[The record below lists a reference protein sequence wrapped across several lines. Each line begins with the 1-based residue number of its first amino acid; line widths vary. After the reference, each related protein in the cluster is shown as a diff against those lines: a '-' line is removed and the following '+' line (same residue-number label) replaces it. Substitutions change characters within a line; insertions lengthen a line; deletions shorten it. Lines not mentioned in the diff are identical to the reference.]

1 MAEGTVDSLNIQ
13 LSADA
18 DQAVKSLKSL
28 ASTLRSINS
37 AFTKDI
43 SGMRKFSKELGTMTA
58 ALRGLNN
65 IKVSAPDLSKISKA
79 MKELSETKTAGA
91 KNTANDIK
99 DIINSLR
106 GLGTVNFNES
116 GITKLTNSLRRL
128 TQVDLSTF
136 DASKFR
142 QITESVS
149 TLGNM
154 PDVSSSVNRL
164 VSSLSRL
171 ANAGTKTGQSAN
183 DILRL
188 GQQTALAAREL
199 GSVGSINDDVNM
211 FVQSIGRLATAGNK
225 TAQTASGLSTLS
237 KETIEFFKAMQNAPK
252 VSQNT
257 IAMTQALAQ
266 LASAGGRVG
275 TATNSVTSAFEK
287 LSKAGTSTMNALKK
301 ASSGIVSALQRITG
315 AGKGVNGLTLSLG
328 NLLKTAV
335 GFNIGYGLLNFGKSM
350 FELGSDITEVE
361 NVVDVAF
368 GGMSDKAYEFAQTA
382 KEQFGLSELVAL
394 RYSGT
399 MMSVLNSSG
408 VAQRDA
414 AEMSTTLAG
423 LAGDIASFYNISQDN
438 AWEKI
443 MSGMAGEIE
452 PLRRL
457 GINMSVA
464 NMEAYALSQG
474 ITESWQSMSQAEQV
488 MLRYNYLMS
497 TTTAQQGDF
506 ARTSGTWANQV
517 RLLTLNIQQLAS
529 TIGQGLISAVL
540 PAVTALN
547 KLFTVLQKAAVAVRN
562 FFYVLTGYEGGGSSG
577 IVTDISTAMDDIA
590 DSSGAA
596 TGGIGDAA
604 DAAEDLKDQLTL
616 LPFDQI
622 NKLSDV
628 SVGDT
633 GSGGGT
639 GGGIGDTGLG
649 DIDDG
654 LADLGEK
661 DPEKYVSPWAERI
674 REAFLAEDWEG
685 LGAEIADGLNKGL
698 QKVYDVINW
707 RNVGPKITAFTTA
720 FTQTFN
726 SLVDNF
732 DWDLLGRTIGAGIN
746 TAVNTVNQLIGEGG
760 INFKAIGS
768 KLSVGL
774 RGAVNEIEWE
784 YLGNMLGN
792 GFMISWNLL
801 DGFVLDMSKKNGA
814 GITGWEELGSSIGEA
829 LKGVFEKIDFGT
841 IADVFVLGFNGIF
854 DFLKGFNAEKPFEG
868 LGTKI
873 STALNTIIRNLDPVA
888 AGTAISDFVTGLLGE
903 FVIIAEQTDWSEFG
917 RKIGELLE
925 NIDWGT
931 ILTQIGTIL
940 SEVFGGLI
948 DGLSETTVG
957 KILIF
962 VGSMALAFK
971 GKSVLGS
978 VSSLVS
984 GISGKFSG
992 LSGIFGSSSKQAS
1005 DAATALGNAT
1015 TTSGGFLDLFGG
1027 KLKGLIGKFTNSAVA
1042 TGGFTALLEGMN
1054 DQAKAV
1060 SGDGM
1065 LSLQIALS
1073 QLKDQGKITDDQFN
1087 DIYSTLTTAQAKGIE
1102 FDDSMAYVRN
1112 ALDEA
1117 GVSSEEFEGTL
1128 SDTLDTLGVS
1138 SKDKAKII
1146 GAGIADG
1153 TKEGIEEKSDEVK
1166 KSTEGI
1172 GTKIINWFKNL
1183 LGINSPSTVFA
1194 EIGRNIIQGL
1204 INGFSELT
1212 KNAVDSISNIGEN
1225 IITGITSGI
1234 EIDDVRNTFNNVLSE
1249 IENVFNDTPSFFK
1262 NVFSR
1267 SLQLTEDAFSNI
1279 DSWFSNKW
1287 TQIKNVFSPVPQV
1300 FQGWFKDARNRT
1312 NTAWQDANNWFSNKW
1327 SQIKNVFSPVASTFK
1342 GWFQNAYSNVQNI
1355 WNGVGNW
1362 FSEKWNSVK
1371 NIFGN
1376 NKTVDF
1382 FRNAFKGAYDAVTK
1396 VWNNIGSF
1404 FKDIANKAISPINKL
1419 IDGIVDGINWIGGKL
1434 GVGKVVSDWKYI
1446 KFAKGSDGVPRNMM
1460 GVVNDQKGATYKELI
1475 VPPSGKPFIPKGRNV
1490 MLPLQKGTK
1499 IMPAGQ
1505 TKELMK
1511 LMKIHRF
1518 AGGIGDFFGGAW
1530 EKITNIAGSIWDY
1543 VQNPEKIVQIAINKF
1558 ADISDMVEPWFSIA
1572 GGTIKKL
1579 MDNIVEF
1586 VKGLFDKA
1594 IPEVSYSPSGGV
1606 EQWRELAA
1614 KALQM
1619 TGQYS
1624 EANLNRLLMQMQTES
1639 GGNPNAI
1646 NNWDINAKRGTPSKG
1661 LMQVIDPTFQA
1672 YKMPGYNNIWDPL
1685 SNILAA
1691 IRYTLSRYGSLA
1703 RGWQG
1708 HGYAEGVGTITFA
1721 DLFKGIPKLATG
1733 GLIQAPTLAFTG
1745 ERFRKEA
1752 VLPLENR
1759 RTMGLIANSIID
1771 NADGSIGLSKNEL
1784 RDAVSQG
1791 VAMAMMNSKNGQNIT
1806 VYAELK
1812 TENDEVL
1819 ARAVTRGQQKLDY
1832 RFKPVSQ
1839 IG

>member
-91 KNTANDIK
+91 KNTANDVK
-99 DIINSLR
+99 DIIDSLR
-106 GLGTVNFNES
+106 GLGNINFNES
-116 GITKLTNSLRRL
+116 GVAKLTNSLRRL

-136 DASKFR
+136 DATKFR

-154 PDVSSSVNRL
+154 PDVSSSVNRF

-199 GSVGSINDDVNM
+199 GSVGAINDDVNM

-350 FELGSDITEVE
+350 FELGSDVTEVE

-368 GGMSDKAYEFAQTA
+368 GGMAQSAYDFAKTA
-382 KEQFGLSELVAL
+382 QEQFGLSELSAL
-394 RYSGT
+394 RYSGIL
-399 MMSVLNSSG
+399 MSMFNASG

-414 AEMSTTLAG
+414 AEMSTTLTG
-423 LAGDIASFYNISQDN
+423 LAGDLASFYNIDQDD
-438 AWEKI
+438 AFTKLR
-443 MSGMAGEIE
+443 SALAGEVE
-452 PLRRL
+452 PMRAL
-457 GINMSVA
+457 GVDMTVA
-464 NMEAYALSQG
+464 SMEAYALSQG
-474 ITESWQSMSQAEQV
+474 ITESWQSMSQAEKV

-497 TTTAQQGDF
+497 VTSAQQNDF
-506 ARTSGTWANQV
+506 QRTQASFANQT
-517 RLLTLNIQQLAS
+517 RLLTLNLQQLAA
-529 TIGQGLISAVL
+529 TLGQGLIAAVL
-540 PAVTALN
+540 PAVQALN

-604 DAAEDLKDQLTL
+604 DAAEDLKNELTL

-633 GSGGGT
+633 GSGSSGT

-654 LADLGEK
+654 LADLGGK

-674 REAFLAEDWEG
+674 REAFLAEDWEK
-685 LGAEIADGLNKGL
+685 LGEEIADGLNRGL

-720 FTQTFN
+720 FTETFN

-732 DWDLLGRTIGAGIN
+732 DWDLLGRTVGTGIN
-746 TAVNTVNQLIGEGG
+746 TVVNTLNQLIDG
-760 INFKAIGS
+760 IDWIN
-768 KLSVGL
+768 
-774 RGAVNEIEWE
+774 
-784 YLGNMLGN
+784 
-792 GFMISWNLL
+792 
-801 DGFVLDMSKKNGA
+801 
-814 GITGWEELGSSIGEA
+814 
-829 LKGVFEKIDFGT
+829 
-841 IADVFVLGFNGIF
+841 
-854 DFLKGFNAEKPFEG
+854 

-873 STALNTIIRNLDPVA
+873 ATGINGLFDEVDWFELGRLIGNKFMIAWETLLGFVTNLDWGEVGRSLASGFNGMFSEIDLGDIGTTIGTIVA
-888 AGTAISDFVTGLLGE
+888 GIIEMFRE
-903 FVIIAEQTDWSEFG
+903 FFANADWSEVSNQIRDGISNALIAASDGGKNDGILAAIIGIGALAGLSKILLPVIEVISTISGLMGSSGLAGSAGAASEAIGGSAGVSGAASGAAGAISGMAGPIAVIVGIIAALGIGISDLWKTSKTFRDNITDMWDRVADAFSEAKKQIWDNGLKPLWDSIKNFFG
-917 RKIGELLE
+917 SIYGLYESSGLKDIFQFLIEAAGNNIATSFQIAFGVIG
-925 NIDWGT
+925 D
-931 ILTQIGTIL
+931 
-940 SEVFGGLI
+940 VFGAVIEIITGIVDALSGMINFTKNVFLGDWDAAWESAKDTFEGIWKAISATPKMAINIIMDLI
-948 DGLSETTVG
+948 DGLVG
-957 KILIF
+957 FFGDAFDSASNLVEKAF
-962 VGSMALAFK
+962 VE
-971 GKSVLGS
+971 
-978 VSSLVS
+978 
-984 GISGKFSG
+984 IPKFF
-992 LSGIFGSSSKQAS
+992 SGIF
-1005 DAATALGNAT
+1005 
-1015 TTSGGFLDLFGG
+1015 
-1027 KLKGLIGKFTNSAVA
+1027 
-1042 TGGFTALLEGMN
+1042 
-1054 DQAKAV
+1054 
-1060 SGDGM
+1060 
-1065 LSLQIALS
+1065 
-1073 QLKDQGKITDDQFN
+1073 
-1087 DIYSTLTTAQAKGIE
+1087 
-1102 FDDSMAYVRN
+1102 
-1112 ALDEA
+1112 
-1117 GVSSEEFEGTL
+1117 
-1128 SDTLDTLGVS
+1128 
-1138 SKDKAKII
+1138 
-1146 GAGIADG
+1146 
-1153 TKEGIEEKSDEVK
+1153 
-1166 KSTEGI
+1166 
-1172 GTKIINWFKNL
+1172 
-1183 LGINSPSTVFA
+1183 
-1194 EIGRNIIQGL
+1194 
-1204 INGFSELT
+1204 
-1212 KNAVDSISNIGEN
+1212 EN
-1225 IITGITSGI
+1225 IS
-1234 EIDDVRNTFNNVLSE
+1234 
-1249 IENVFNDTPSFFK
+1249 
-1262 NVFSR
+1262 NVFSKIPEFFN
-1267 SLQLTEDAFSNI
+1267 TVFSNAYKAI
-1279 DSWFSNKW
+1279 TDIFKSIGSWFSDRWND
-1287 TQIKNVFSPVPQV
+1287 IKNVFSGVQN
-1300 FQGWFKDARNRT
+1300 FFYSG
-1312 NTAWQDANNWFSNKW
+1312 FS
-1327 SQIKNVFSPVASTFK
+1327 
-1342 GWFQNAYSNVQNI
+1342 NAYSSIQSVFQSI
-1355 WNGVGNW
+1355 GSWFQGRWNDIKSV
-1362 FSEKWNSVK
+1362 FSNVK
-1371 NIFGN
+1371 N
-1376 NKTVDF
+1376 F
-1382 FRNAFKGAYDAVTK
+1382 FRSAFKNAYDAVTK
-1396 VWNNIGSF
+1396 VWNGIGGF
-1404 FKDIANKAISPINKL
+1404 FKGIANTAIKPIGKL
-1419 IDGIVDGINWIGGKL
+1419 VNGIIDGVNWIGNKL
-1434 GVGKVVSDWKYI
+1434 GVGDVLSNWSVP
-1446 KFAKGSDGVPRNMM
+1446 KFAKGSNGIQRDTL
-1460 GVVNDQKGATYKELI
+1460 GVVNDQKGATYKEL
-1475 VPPSGKPFIPKGRNV
+1475 VLPPNGKPFIPKGRNV

-1708 HGYAEGVGTITFA
+1708 HGYAEGIGTITFA